1 MHSGKFYLFVS
12 LLPIDVILSRAPKYS
27 NTIVVH
33 YCWLMPQRENNQH
46 LPLCTGLQLYH
57 MPIVSFSSL
66 IDAASKLSLKNV
78 VVAAFVLLILH
89 SFLYEKS
96 VTSALVICYVS
107 LCPILVLTSDCAYV
121 EKHVCSQWRG
131 LSERQLRHLLQHS
144 RLLFL

>member
-1 MHSGKFYLFVS
+1 
-12 LLPIDVILSRAPKYS
+12 
-27 NTIVVH
+27 
-33 YCWLMPQRENNQH
+33 
-46 LPLCTGLQLYH
+46 

-107 LCPILVLTSDCAYV
+107 L
-121 EKHVCSQWRG
+121 
-131 LSERQLRHLLQHS
+131 
-144 RLLFL
+144 FL